1 MMLSQID
8 EPLEF
13 INDIQV
19 AMLDDVERQLYK
31 QKLIVEIAHF
41 RQREQ
46 LYAQK
51 REQLLELELEYRR
64 NQKRVVKYQENN
76 EDEDQTQNLLVE
88 GLRDKIKESRRKID
102 LQESA
107 IEDLNEKMDE
117 IKDTTRQRQEEIA
130 EMKRQVEIQASK
142 GQRLQ

>member
-19 AMLDDVERQLYK
+19 ALLDDVERELYK

-46 LYAQK
+46 MYAEK

-64 NQKRVVKYQENN
+64 NQKKVVKYQ
-76 EDEDQTQNLLVE
+76 DETADQGETQNLLVE
-88 GLRDKIKESRRKID
+88 GLKDKIKESRRKLD

-117 IKDTTRQRQEEIA
+117 IKENTRQRQEEIA
-130 EMKRQVEIQASK
+130 EMKRKMEE
-142 GQRLQ
+142 